1 MAMLIRLRSGLAGMR
16 NSSISRILF
25 FIGICLSIRIRI
37 SFIAKYVY
45 ISEEFVFVTEA
56 STVQQNDSDRIKTD
70 NKRMKNKTGK

>member
-1 MAMLIRLRSGLAGMR
+1 MAMLIRFRSGLADMR
-16 NSSISRILF
+16 DSSISRILF
-25 FIGICLSIRIRI
+25 FIGICLSIRI